1 MDSTRPENS
10 KTETGQRAK
19 KKRSAVADLPAGI
32 SVHKLGNRSF
42 RVRLGKKFTNGKAQ
56 TKDFTVLG
64 RARDWID
71 EQTRDRSALREIQ
84 LSPEQLSQAKM
95 AFQRL
100 GAIPLTDAVE
110 FFFKAGPGGRKA
122 TKLDDALALYE
133 DHHKKAKSKEA
144 YIKAQK
150 ISIALLRSTAGNLP
164 IAHYTPKT
172 LDAWFTKQREL
183 RNWGDINTLNY
194 VRDLKMFFRFCARQ
208 NFLAKNPLEDAVF
221 DWVKPLR
228 KKLKASK
235 NVVIYSIEESRKLLD
250 AALSYPDKDMLT
262 WFAVCFFSGIRVE
275 EMGRMTWECF
285 RWDEKSIS
293 LDEQVVAKRGN
304 PRHIALSE
312 SFKSWIRKLPDYRKR
327 TGRLVDPTNWR
338 NRLGDFHTAAGVPK
352 KRNALRHTFA
362 SYHYVDCGDADKTRK
377 MLGQKTEE
385 VLFAHYV
392 KLVTKK
398 DAAAFWALRPPS
410 GEKSKTKN
418 IY

>member
-1 MDSTRPENS
+1 MDSTRPDKSN
-10 KTETGQRAK
+10 TEKGQRAK
-19 KKRSAVADLPAGI
+19 KKRSIVADLPSGI

-95 AFQRL
+95 AFHRL
-100 GAIPLTDAVE
+100 GTIPLTDAVE
-110 FFFKAGPGGRKA
+110 FYFTAGPGGRKP

-133 DHHKKAKSKEA
+133 DHHKKAKSKPA

-150 ISIALLRSTAGNLP
+150 ISIDLLRSTAGNLP
-164 IAHYTPKT
+164 ITLYTPT
-172 LDAWFTKQREL
+172 ALDTWFTKQREL
-183 RNWGDINTLNY
+183 RHWGDLNTLNY

-235 NVVIYSIEESRKLLD
+235 DVVIYSVAEARKLLE
-250 AALSYPDKDMLT
+250 AALSYPDKDMLI
-262 WFAVCFFSGIRVE
+262 WFAVCFFSGIRVD

-285 RWDEKSIS
+285 RWVEQSIS
-293 LDEQVVAKRGN
+293 LDEHVVSKRGN

-312 SFKSWIRKLPDYRKR
+312 AFKAWIRKLPDYRKR
-327 TGRLVDPTNWR
+327 TGRLVGPTNWR
-338 NRLGDFHTAAGVPK
+338 NRLGAFHTAAGVPK

-362 SYHYVDCGDADKTRK
+362 SYHYVQFGDADLTRK
-377 MLGQKTEE
+377 ILGQKTEE

-398 DAAAFWALRPPS
+398 DAAKFWSLRPPL
-410 GEKSKTKN
+410 
-418 IY
+418 